1 MSAPP
6 ITAYKATHL
15 IVTGITFLI
24 DKSSLNLEPI
34 FKWTVEVIVGLVA
47 AGIFLIALVV
57 VSIMCKLRSNEK
69 RKTEKYKARER
80 IEGSDKDY
88 N

>member
-1 MSAPP
+1 M
-6 ITAYKATHL
+6 
-15 IVTGITFLI
+15 
-24 DKSSLNLEPI
+24 
-34 FKWTVEVIVGLVA
+34 VA

-80 IEGSDKDY
+80 IEGSDKNY